1 MTGGSP
7 GVDLVL
13 HIGMTKTGSTSI
25 QHFLRENREALATR
39 GWLYPRSPGKARHVR
54 LGFYVK
60 SDSEL
65 AKTGAWVTGDHPEPD
80 VFRRRFPRRLAAE
93 LAESGQQRVILSE
106 EYLWQAG
113 RLDAVRELVA
123 PIARSTRVVVYLR
136 RQDDHLVSAYQQSV
150 RGGDTQ
156 RIDSFAA
163 VRARSLAY
171 DYAGRLAAW
180 QREVAPDTLVV
191 RRFGSAHFAG
201 GSLYEDFFEA
211 AGIDVPVTELGS
223 PPRRNESLDADAVEF
238 VRIYNLH
245 RIENEGLTPAQVR
258 NGRVSQL
265 LAAMPDQGPT
275 LTVSPAVL
283 DEVMAR
289 HAESNRAV
297 ARDHFGLTG
306 DLFDA
311 PRKDGS
317 TTTVQRLDPARVDSY
332 LAVLGIPESQHT
344 AIRAIAEREASLGS
358 LQP

>member
-1 MTGGSP
+1 MRTGS

-25 QHFLRENREALATR
+25 QHFLRENRETLAER
-39 GWLYPRSPGKARHVR
+39 GWLYPRTPGKARHVR
-54 LGFYVK
+54 LGFFAK
-60 SDSEL
+60 SDAEL
-65 AKTGAWVTGDHPEPD
+65 AKTGAWVTGDYPEPD
-80 VFRRRFPRRLAAE
+80 VFRKRFPRRLAAE
-93 LAESGQQRVILSE
+93 VADSGQPRAILSE
-106 EYLWQAG
+106 EYLWQAT

-123 PIARSTRVVVYLR
+123 PLARSTRVVVYLR

-163 VRARSLAY
+163 VRGRSAAY
-171 DYAGRLAAW
+171 DYASRLAAW

-191 RRFGSAHFAG
+191 RRFTSAHFVG
-201 GSLYEDFFEA
+201 GSLYEDFFDA
-211 AGIDVPVTELGS
+211 AGIDVPVDDLGT

-238 VRIYNLH
+238 VRIFNLH

-258 NGRVSQL
+258 NGWVSQR

-275 LTVSPAVL
+275 LTVSPTVL
-283 DEVMAR
+283 DDVMAR
-289 HAESNRAV
+289 HAESNRVV
-297 ARDHFGLTG
+297 ARDHLGLTG

-317 TTTVQRLDPARVDSY
+317 TTTVQRLDPARVDTY
-332 LAVLGIPESQHT
+332 LRVLEIPEEQHA
-344 AIRAIAEREASLGS
+344 AIRSIAEREATLGS
-358 LQP
+358 VEP